1 MIAVDTNVLLRA
13 LVDDKD
19 APNQCAAAQTLI
31 AGAGK
36 VRVAGIV
43 FMETLWVLHKRYHA
57 PRKEVVR
64 IAREL
69 LEHPRYQIENQDR
82 LSAALATFAASNVD
96 FADAVALA
104 DARHVQCVLHTFDRK
119 LAKLDGADLVP

>member
-43 FMETLWVLHKRYHA
+43 FM
-57 PRKEVVR
+57 
-64 IAREL
+64 
-69 LEHPRYQIENQDR
+69 
-82 LSAALATFAASNVD
+82 
-96 FADAVALA
+96 
-104 DARHVQCVLHTFDRK
+104 
-119 LAKLDGADLVP
+119 DGGKSRTGTHSTMSYSTTDQGSQS